1 MSKNDKLAA
10 YIGFSI
16 KSGNV
21 IYGYE
26 GILTTKKRVRLVICD
41 PTLSENSRKKLD
53 SYLASHSLEAY
64 ELEDLPSYFGGKQ
77 VKCIG
82 LSEEHLASAA
92 ESELKKDRR

>member
-16 KSGNV
+16 KSGKA

-26 GILTTKKRVRLVICD
+26 GIISSKKTVRLVICD
-41 PTLSENSRKKLD
+41 PNLAENSRKKLEN
-53 SYLASHSLEAY
+53 YLSSRGMKAY
-64 ELEDLPSYFGGKQ
+64 DLEDLPSYCGGKN

-82 LSEEHLASAA
+82 LIEEHLASAA
-92 ESELKKDRR
+92 ETELINRR